1 MSVTQAD
8 ALVFFGA
15 TGDLAHKKIF
25 PALQS
30 MVKRGALDVP
40 VIGVARSAWSVEQ
53 LQERA
58 RDGLETFA
66 GGVDREAF
74 RKLCGLLRYVGGDY
88 RDAGTYAQL
97 RKALGGAQRPA
108 HYLAI
113 PPSTFAT
120 VVDGLGQSECSK
132 GARVIIEK
140 PFGRD
145 LASAQDLNR
154 TLHRVFDESAI
165 FRIDHYLGKEPVQN
179 LLYFRFA
186 NSFLEPLWNRNFIEN
201 VQITMAENFGVA
213 GRGRFYEEA
222 GAVRDVIQNHM
233 LQVAGFIAMEPPIG
247 GDPEALRD
255 EKVKV
260 FKSMRPLD
268 ERNIVR
274 GQFKGYRDEDGVAA
288 DSKVETFAAVR
299 LYIDSWRW
307 QGVPFYIRAGKNLP
321 VTTTEVLVELRQPPQ
336 KVFSGFDFQPGKPNY
351 VRFRLSPQVAI
362 AIGARTMKP
371 GEELRGQ
378 EIELYVCEH
387 TDKSL
392 DAYDRLIAEAMTG
405 DATLFARQDEV
416 EAAWQ
421 VVEPILGSTS
431 PPHEYKARTWGPGA
445 ARKLITRDRGWHN
458 PEA

>member
-1 MSVTQAD
+1 MSGTRSD

-30 MVKRGALDVP
+30 MIRRGALDVP
-40 VIGVARSAWSVEQ
+40 VIGVARSEWSVEQ

-58 RDGLETFA
+58 RDGLEKFA
-66 GGVDREAF
+66 GGVDRRAF

-88 RDAGTYAQL
+88 RDRATYQKL
-97 RKALGGAQRPA
+97 RAAMEGAEKPA

-113 PPSTFAT
+113 PPSTFST

-145 LASAQDLNR
+145 LASAQELNR
-154 TLHRVFDESAI
+154 TLHNVFEESSI

-201 VQITMAENFGVA
+201 VQITMAEDFGVA

-233 LQVAGFIAMEPPIG
+233 LQVAGFLAMEPPIG
-247 GDPEALRD
+247 SDPEALRD

-260 FKSMRPLD
+260 FKSMRPLE
-268 ERNIVR
+268 ERHIVR
-274 GQFKGYRDEDGVAA
+274 GQFAGYRNEDGVAS
-288 DSKVETFAAVR
+288 DSKVETFAAVQ

-336 KVFSGFDFQPGKPNY
+336 KVFSGFEFQPGKPNY

-362 AIGARTMKP
+362 AIGAKTMKP

-378 EIELYVCEH
+378 DIELYVCEH
-387 TDKSL
+387 TEKSL
-392 DAYDRLIAEAMTG
+392 DAYDRLIAEAMNG
-405 DATLFARQDEV
+405 DATLFAREDEV
-416 EAAWQ
+416 EAAWR
-421 VVEPILGSTS
+421 VVDPILSS
-431 PPHEYKARTWGPGA
+431 IVQPHAYKPGTWGPNA
-445 ARKLITRDRGWHN
+445 ARKLIARDGGWHN
-458 PEA
+458 PEP